1 MEEEQSIL
9 DATEY
14 VLIALNNIKNYEEFI
29 EYKEEIAKAINDIR
43 NSITNLI
50 NMKKYNY
57 NNINV
62 QEEGINQNNI
72 NPSSISSKLGLKFNY
87 DAYLKD
93 IQLHNFYQ
101 NEPIINSDLNQEN
114 QNDNYLNHIN
124 NDAKNILNNEVS
136 INNLIISKN
145 TNN

>member
-14 VLIALNNIKNYEEFI
+14 ILMALNNIKNYQEFI
-29 EYKEEIAKAINDIR
+29 EYKEEISKAINDIR

-50 NMKKYNY
+50 NIKKYNY
-57 NNINV
+57 NNLNIQ
-62 QEEGINQNNI
+62 QEEINQNNI

-93 IQLHNFYQ
+93 IPLNYFYQ
-101 NEPIINSDLNQEN
+101 NEEIIKSNLNQEN
-114 QNDNYLNHIN
+114 QNNNTLNNIN
-124 NDAKNILNNEVS
+124 NANNILNSEDS
-136 INNLIISKN
+136 INNLIIS
-145 TNN
+145 NN